1 MIKLKMATLL
11 LVFAC
16 TFFCVCDSSAETGK
30 NYYVDA
36 LQGNDDANG
45 LSKQTAWKS
54 LERLKDIQLRAGDS
68 LLFRRGSVFI
78 GILEL
83 SAKGKAEKR
92 VIIDAYGIG
101 RKPCIKAP
109 DASLYTILVRNSD
122 YLTLQNLEVVNTGT
136 ERLAH
141 RTGVK
146 VLCENYG
153 VSHNIILNALE
164 IHDVNG
170 SLIKQKGGGSG
181 ILIVNKGQDVISTFD
196 GLTIENC
203 IIRRCERNGMI
214 WSSYS
219 SRNNWHP
226 STNTVVRKNLIEEVP
241 GDGIVPIGCEG
252 ALIEYN
258 LMRNCPGTL
267 PHSEAA
273 AGFWPWSCDNTV
285 LQFNEVSDHK
295 APWDAQGFDSDYNC
309 HNTTIQYN
317 FSHDND
323 GGMVLICNSG
333 TDGGV
338 GNQGTVVQYNVSIN
352 DAIRPR
358 ATRSGIFS
366 ATIHIGGPCE
376 NTLINNNI
384 LHVNPK
390 TASFIDRSIITSDSW
405 DGYANNTIFKENI
418 FFAPQESEIRL
429 TKSTNNIFDGNYYL
443 GNFIG
448 KPADK
453 SAKDASAYYYSCI
466 SKDPMGFDSLSF
478 LFDMV
483 IVGDGAAV
491 LKVVSKDA
499 IHRFFEDMKN

>member
-1 MIKLKMATLL
+1 M
-11 LVFAC
+11 
-16 TFFCVCDSSAETGK
+16 
-30 NYYVDA
+30 
-36 LQGNDDANG
+36 
-45 LSKQTAWKS
+45 
-54 LERLKDIQLRAGDS
+54 
-68 LLFRRGSVFI
+68 
-78 GILEL
+78 EL

-258 LMRNCPGTL
+258 LMRNCPGT
-267 PHSEAA
+267 
-273 AGFWPWSCDNTV
+273 
-285 LQFNEVSDHK
+285 
-295 APWDAQGFDSDYNC
+295 
-309 HNTTIQYN
+309 TT
-317 FSHDND
+317 
-323 GGMVLICNSG
+323 
-333 TDGGV
+333 
-338 GNQGTVVQYNVSIN
+338 
-352 DAIRPR
+352 A
-358 ATRSGIFS
+358 
-366 ATIHIGGPCE
+366 
-376 NTLINNNI
+376 
-384 LHVNPK
+384 
-390 TASFIDRSIITSDSW
+390 
-405 DGYANNTIFKENI
+405 
-418 FFAPQESEIRL
+418 
-429 TKSTNNIFDGNYYL
+429 
-443 GNFIG
+443 
-448 KPADK
+448 
-453 SAKDASAYYYSCI
+453 
-466 SKDPMGFDSLSF
+466 
-478 LFDMV
+478 
-483 IVGDGAAV
+483 
-491 LKVVSKDA
+491 
-499 IHRFFEDMKN
+499 